1 MEILTVFLG
10 AVAGVVIGSAVVET
24 VKTKTRTKAAMKELE
39 ETSNKARQML
49 ANLANDFKDAVEPKE
64 HENETEETH

>member
-10 AVAGVVIGSAVVET
+10 AIAGVVIGSAVVET

-39 ETSNKARQML
+39 ETTIKARKML
-49 ANLANDFKDAVEPKE
+49 ANLANDFKDAVEPEENK
-64 HENETEETH
+64 NET

>member
-10 AVAGVVIGSAVVET
+10 AIAGVVIGSAVVET
-24 VKTKTRTKAAMKELE
+24 VKTKTRTKEAMKELE

-49 ANLANDFKDAVEPKE
+49 ANLADDFKEAVEPKDE
-64 HENETEETH
+64 QK

>member
-1 MEILTVFLG
+1 MEMLTIFLG

-49 ANLANDFKDAVEPKE
+49 ADLAGDFKEAVEPKD
-64 HENETEETH
+64 NKK

>member
-49 ANLANDFKDAVEPKE
+49 ANLAGDIKEAVEPKDE
-64 HENETEETH
+64 QK

>member
-10 AVAGVVIGSAVVET
+10 AIAGVVIGSAVVET
-24 VKTKTRTKAAMKELE
+24 VKTKTRTKEAMKELE

-49 ANLANDFKDAVEPKE
+49 ANLAGDIKEAVEPKDE
-64 HENETEETH
+64 QK

>member
-1 MEILTVFLG
+1 MELLSVFLG

-24 VKTKTRTKAAMKELE
+24 VKTKVKTKEAMKELE

-49 ANLANDFKDAVEPKE
+49 ANLAGDIKEAVEPKDE
-64 HENETEETH
+64 QK

>member
-1 MEILTVFLG
+1 MELLTVFLG

-49 ANLANDFKDAVEPKE
+49 ANLAEDVKETVEPKE
-64 HENETEETH
+64 EKK

>member
-24 VKTKTRTKAAMKELE
+24 VKTKVKTKEAMKELE

-49 ANLANDFKDAVEPKE
+49 ANLAEDVKE
-64 HENETEETH
+64 AGQNRLNGSRV

>member
-10 AVAGVVIGSAVVET
+10 AVAGVVIGSTVIET
-24 VKTKTRTKAAMKELE
+24 VKTKINTQKAMKELE

-49 ANLANDFKDAVEPKE
+49 ANLAEDVKEAVEPKDE
-64 HENETEETH
+64 QK

>member
-10 AVAGVVIGSAVVET
+10 AIAGVVIGSAVVET

-49 ANLANDFKDAVEPKE
+49 ANLANDFKEAVEPEE
-64 HENETEETH
+64 HKDETQKVN

>member
-24 VKTKTRTKAAMKELE
+24 VKTKTRTKEAMKELE

-49 ANLANDFKDAVEPKE
+49 ANLAGDFKEAVEPKDE
-64 HENETEETH
+64 QK

>member
-10 AVAGVVIGSAVVET
+10 AIAGVVIGSAVVET
-24 VKTKTRTKAAMKELE
+24 VKTKVKTKEAMKELE

-49 ANLANDFKDAVEPKE
+49 ANLAGDFKEAVEPKE
-64 HENETEETH
+64 EKK

>member
-10 AVAGVVIGSAVVET
+10 AIAGVVIGSAVVDT
-24 VKTKTRTKAAMKELE
+24 VKTKVKTKEAMKKLE

-49 ANLANDFKDAVEPKE
+49 ADLANDFKEAVEPKDE
-64 HENETEETH
+64 QK

>member
-10 AVAGVVIGSAVVET
+10 AIAGVIIGSAVIDT
-24 VKTKTRTKAAMKELE
+24 VKTKVKTKEAMKELE

-49 ANLANDFKDAVEPKE
+49 ADLANDFKEAVEPNKDE
-64 HENETEETH
+64 QK

>member
-24 VKTKTRTKAAMKELE
+24 IKTKTRTKAAMKELE

-64 HENETEETH
+64 NGNETEEIR